1 MTPVLLLED
10 GGCIVTE
17 PLLLFLVAEADDAE
31 GEESET
37 FGEDEWIVTE
47 LLLLFFADKAGGE
60 AGEAGEGE
68 ESETGAA
75 TEDVFENGG

>member
-1 MTPVLLLED
+1 LED

-47 LLLLFFADKAGGE
+47 LLLLFFADKAG
-60 AGEAGEGE
+60 EAGEGE